1 MQKGYSSCYF
11 KIFITFISDQK
22 PQTDHKSYRKIPVII
37 NGFVQ
42 FSDKLLAGVLLRGAY
57 VRGGG
62 IINEITVK
70 NIRNRQT
77 TRRTHFT

>member
-22 PQTDHKSYRKIPVII
+22 LQTDYKSYRKIPVII

-57 VRGGG
+57 VRGG

-77 TRRTHFT
+77 TRPTHFT

>member
-22 PQTDHKSYRKIPVII
+22 LQTDYKSYRKIPVII

-42 FSDKLLAGVLLRGAY
+42 FSDKLLAKGFTQRSLCP
-57 VRGGG
+57 GG
-62 IINEITVK
+62 NYQR
-70 NIRNRQT
+70 NNRQKY
-77 TRRTHFT
+77 

>member
-1 MQKGYSSCYF
+1 MQKGYSFCYF
-11 KIFITFISDQK
+11 KISITFISDQK
-22 PQTDHKSYRKIPVII
+22 LQTDYKSYRKIPVII

-42 FSDKLLAGVLLRGAY
+42 FSDKLWAGILLKGAY
-57 VRGGG
+57 VQAG

-77 TRRTHFT
+77 TRRTNFT

>member
-11 KIFITFISDQK
+11 KISIAFISDQNL
-22 PQTDHKSYRKIPVII
+22 QTDYKSYRKVPVII

-42 FSDKLLAGVLLRGAY
+42 FTDKLRAGILLRGAY
-57 VRGGG
+57 VRGGL
-62 IINEITVK
+62 INEKTVK

-77 TRRTHFT
+77 TRRTDFT